1 MDPQTRRSL
10 DGLLAIGPHRLDAQ
24 LRALTE
30 YAVRTDH
37 VLDVLWA
44 ILPGED
50 PAIDAPESGF
60 PILAF
65 DDEIAGFSPEDR
77 ESRGPDDDDSRD
89 ESSTDWH
96 VAHSVPQPKCP
107 TTHLPVYGCAEE
119 RETAA
124 DAILCV
130 GTESLDRQLARIE
143 AFAMRTAIR
152 LRGVYIASDPHN
164 LAVLLRDFSASNE
177 ALGTGPTLTVG
188 RWGEV
193 EIHR

>member
-30 YAVRTDH
+30 YVARTDH

-44 ILPGED
+44 LLPGED
-50 PAIDAPESGF
+50 PATDAPESGF
-60 PILAF
+60 PILTF
-65 DDEIAGFSPEDR
+65 DDEIAGFTPEEFEAR
-77 ESRGPDDDDSRD
+77 PENAARGDTA
-89 ESSTDWH
+89 TDWH
-96 VAHSVPQPKCP
+96 VAHAVPQPKIP
-107 TTHLPVYGCAEE
+107 TTHLPVYGCADE

-143 AFAMRTAIR
+143 AFAMRAAIR

-177 ALGTGPTLTVG
+177 SLGTGPTLTVG

-193 EIHR
+193 EIHH